1 MAFFSV
7 KIGFHEGTIARNEKE
22 VVYFV
27 FDEMRDYCLARQIL
41 LNNVS
46 AYYVDG
52 ESVIEKLKQL
62 KASGASC
69 AEGVIHY
76 CYVFFKTDE
85 LVSKLEQTEKCAIQF
100 LIYTVFRK
108 VEKESYIGVC
118 VTGKNFKSRIKD
130 YLNIWSRID

>member
-1 MAFFSV
+1 M
-7 KIGFHEGTIARNEKE
+7 
-22 VVYFV
+22 YFV

-69 AEGVIHY
+69 AE
-76 CYVFFKTDE
+76 E
-85 LVSKLEQTEKCAIQF
+85 LFIIAMSF
-100 LIYTVFRK
+100 LKRMNWFQ
-108 VEKESYIGVC
+108 
-118 VTGKNFKSRIKD
+118 N
-130 YLNIWSRID
+130 

>member
-1 MAFFSV
+1 MV
-7 KIGFHEGTIARNEKE
+7 FHEGTIARNEKE

-76 CYVFFKTDE
+76 CYVFF
-85 LVSKLEQTEKCAIQF
+85 
-100 LIYTVFRK
+100 
-108 VEKESYIGVC
+108 
-118 VTGKNFKSRIKD
+118 
-130 YLNIWSRID
+130 